1 MTDQVYSFVLESKDK
16 ISGNNNSATFNIL
29 FSILPREYKYYKVAF
44 SFITQPAFFVDS
56 YSDTTT
62 ITYSSQC
69 GRITTNLLL
78 QSSMKTDNSPSTTL
92 GFVYRNIST
101 QNATLTNGI
110 CYITANPS
118 VNAEIVVLRPDVDQI
133 SVNIFSGVGNTP
145 LVSTNNLGTV
155 SAADLPGYILILQF
169 TPVKDYHAQR

>member
-16 ISGNNNSATFNIL
+16 ISGNNNNATFNLL
-29 FSILPREYKYYKVAF
+29 FSILPREYKYYRVSF
-44 SFITQPAFFVDS
+44 SFMTEADFFVDS
-56 YSDTTT
+56 YPNTTD

-69 GRITTNLLL
+69 GRITTSLLL
-78 QSSMKTDNSPSTTL
+78 QSSIKTDNSPSNTL

-101 QNATLTNGI
+101 QNATLTNAI
-110 CYITANPS
+110 CYITATPAT
-118 VNAEIVVLRPDVDQI
+118 NAEIVVLRPDVDQI
-133 SVNIFSGVGNTP
+133 TVNVYAGVGTTP

-155 SAADLPGYILILQF
+155 LSSELPPYILILQF